1 MALGL
6 GRKALHHIDDREAAE
21 DRRQD
26 HPVPE
31 PARPFEDVGVIGEL
45 ENPLNI
51 ALWMSPMSVRSADRA
66 HAGHDPDPQ
75 SEQAEDEQADP
86 SVVLRPRVGG
96 RGRSGGIGRG

>member
-6 GRKALHHIDDREAAE
+6 GREALDQIDDGEAAE

-31 PARPFEDVGVIGEL
+31 PARPFENVGVIGDL
-45 ENPLNI
+45 EDPVEHRVVDE
-51 ALWMSPMSVRSADRA
+51 PDERPERHRAD
-66 HAGHDPDPQ
+66 AGHDPDPQ

-86 SVVLRPRVGG
+86 SVVLRARVGG
-96 RGRSGGIGRG
+96 RGRSGGIGGS